1 MEDAPPDEMETIG
14 IPGSSTA
21 EFEENE
27 EEDDHVFLENRRLLI
42 EADGDV
48 RQQALL
54 YFRRLVSD
62 DIEHSVPRVIRAGLV
77 PILVDYLQKDD
88 EPVGVAIL

>member
-1 MEDAPPDEMETIG
+1 MEDAPPDEIETFG
-14 IPGSSTA
+14 ISGSSTA
-21 EFEENE
+21 EFDEDG

-42 EADGDV
+42 EADGEA

-62 DIEHSVPRVIRAGLV
+62 DTDHSVPRVIRAGLV

-88 EPVGVAIL
+88 EPVGIM